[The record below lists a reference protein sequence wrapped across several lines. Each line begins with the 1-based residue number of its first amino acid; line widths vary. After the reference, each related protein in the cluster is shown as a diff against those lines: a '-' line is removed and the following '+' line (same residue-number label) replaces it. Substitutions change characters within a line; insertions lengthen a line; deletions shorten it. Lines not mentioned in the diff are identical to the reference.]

1 MTQQDVRWLAA
12 SNDRVDA
19 RVARTRVAV
28 LDAGARLLFTDGWD
42 AVTHLRVAEASG
54 VGRATVY
61 RHWPTVEDLLTDVLV
76 DCQVPLEPPT
86 PTGDLRTDLI
96 AAIAVFVD
104 PLSTSQLPNILVTA
118 MERASS
124 DPRIQAMHESMTRI
138 SRHPVWTVAQTA
150 IEQGELNPELTEEIV
165 AAHTLGPILY
175 QRLFDGQ
182 HITPTDIERT
192 VDTFLTAFTNRDEW
206 RRR

>member
-12 SNDRVDA
+12 SHDRVDA
-19 RVARTRVAV
+19 RVARTRAAV

-42 AVTHLRVAEASG
+42 AVTHLRVAEESG

-61 RHWPTVEDLLTDVLV
+61 RHWPTVEDLLSDVLV
-76 DCQVPLEPPT
+76 DCQVPLEAPT
-86 PTGDLRTDLI
+86 PTGDLRADLI
-96 AAIAVFVD
+96 AAVAVFVD
-104 PLSTSQLPNILVTA
+104 PLGTSRLPDILVTA
-118 MERASS
+118 MERASA

-138 SRHPVWTVAQTA
+138 SRQPVWTVAKAA
-150 IEQGELNPELTEEIV
+150 IEQGQLNPALTEEIV

-182 HITPTDIERT
+182 HITRSDIERT
-192 VDTFLTAFTNRDEW
+192 VDTLLAAFTTRDE
-206 RRR
+206 RRRQ